1 MSSSVSISLLRSLS
15 DVRNGASTVALDRVI
30 SSLLQCTC
38 NLVAILGKKKKEKLQ
53 KMLIL
58 FSLRQVLILYSLGEV
73 SGRWCRVVI
82 YMEERLADDEKE
94 GDLESRIEFNGLR
107 AENTIFLLTLIG
119 TLRPRFKNK
128 TLLPMAVFVRC

>member
-1 MSSSVSISLLRSLS
+1 MSSSVGISLLRSLS

-38 NLVAILGKKKKEKLQ
+38 NLIAILGKKKEKLQ

-119 TLRPRFKNK
+119 TLRPRFRNK
-128 TLLPMAVFVRC
+128 TLLPMAMFVRW

>member
-1 MSSSVSISLLRSLS
+1 
-15 DVRNGASTVALDRVI
+15 
-30 SSLLQCTC
+30 
-38 NLVAILGKKKKEKLQ
+38 
-53 KMLIL
+53 MLIL

-82 YMEERLADDEKE
+82 YMQERLADDEKE

-107 AENTIFLLTLIG
+107 TENTIFLLTVIG